1 MKKLL
6 MISMIAILAAALAA
20 CGSKADTAA
29 LKAETT
35 ESTATAA
42 SSEPAENKAEGDT
55 RVIQYLGQDYTV
67 PAKVERIAITGS
79 VESMEDALVLN
90 VEPVGAMT
98 QGGKFADLFQSI
110 TSKSE
115 STGEKI
121 QLNFESILKMKP
133 DVILSS
139 SKFKPEVGEK
149 LSKIAPTFPISHLSE
164 NWDANLRLLAELTGK
179 QDEAE
184 KILKQYQDELE
195 TTKGKIQ
202 STLKDKK
209 VVALRVRAG
218 NLMLYSDKVF
228 FNPLLY
234 TDLGFTVPAEVKA
247 AKGQENLS
255 LEKLSEMNPDYVI
268 LQYSESENKATPAV
282 MKDIEGNPIWKNL
295 KAVKDNQ
302 VFVNLIDPDAQGGTA
317 WSKINFLKALAE
329 KLN

>member
-20 CGSKADTAA
+20 CGSKADTATP
-29 LKAETT
+29 KAETT
-35 ESTATAA
+35 TTSTAA
-42 SSEPAENKAEGDT
+42 EPAESKTDGAT
-55 RVIQYLGQDYTV
+55 RDIQYLGQEYTV
-67 PAKVERIAITGS
+67 PAKVERIAITGT

-98 QGGKFADLFQSI
+98 SGGKFAEMFKPI

-139 SKFKPEVGEK
+139 TKFKPEVGEK
-149 LSKIAPTFPISHLSE
+149 LSKIAPTFPVSHLSE

-195 TTKGKIQ
+195 ATKGKIQ

-209 VVALRVRAG
+209 VIALRVRAG
-218 NLMLYSDKVF
+218 SLMLYSDKVF

-234 TDLGFTVPAEVKA
+234 TDLGFTAPEEVKA
-247 AKGQENLS
+247 AKGQETLS
-255 LEKLSEMNPDYVI
+255 LEKLSEMNPDYII
-268 LQYSESENKATPAV
+268 LQYSESENKATPTV

>member
-20 CGSKADTAA
+20 CGSKADTATP
-29 LKAETT
+29 KAETT
-35 ESTATAA
+35 TTSTAA
-42 SSEPAENKAEGDT
+42 EPAESKTDGAT
-55 RVIQYLGQDYTV
+55 RVIQYLGQEYTV
-67 PAKVERIAITGS
+67 PAKVERIAITGT

-98 QGGKFADLFQSI
+98 SGGKFAEMFKPI

-149 LSKIAPTFPISHLSE
+149 LSKIAPTFPVSHLSE

-179 QDEAE
+179 QDQAE
-184 KILKQYQDELE
+184 QILKQYQDELE
-195 TTKGKIQ
+195 VTKGKIQ
-202 STLKDKK
+202 ATLKDKQ
-209 VVALRVRAG
+209 VIAVRVRAG
-218 NLMLYSDKVF
+218 SLMLYSDKVF

-234 TDLGFTVPAEVKA
+234 TDLGFTAPEEVKA
-247 AKGQENLS
+247 AKGQETLS
-255 LEKLSEMNPDYVI
+255 LEKLSEMNPDYII
-268 LQYSESENKATPAV
+268 LQYSESENKATPTV

-295 KAVKDNQ
+295 KAVKDNH